1 MSTPVV
7 RKIVLERGPYSV
19 IELSEVSHVF
29 ATVVP
34 RDGATLRDQATD
46 ALEAIAA
53 VMSAE
58 GARGAVIHQAVFLA
72 DGESIAACRQIVR
85 AFYGRDL
92 PATSYIPQTPC
103 EGKRLA
109 IEALGLGRGRD
120 KVDIERIS
128 DQLVVTR
135 NNGVAWV
142 YADHA
147 VPRTSAAGVYEKTI
161 CSYQHLRRLLPGAGA
176 RFDQVLRTWLCL
188 GGIVDDDGPA
198 QRYKELNRA
207 RADVYQHVSFLA
219 DRLPDGYTGP
229 AFPASTGIGTA
240 GRSISLSAL
249 AVISDSDDVIA
260 VPLENPRQTAAYN
273 YTGAYS
279 PTSPKFAR
287 GLALCRGRD
296 TTLFISGT
304 ASITHS
310 ETRHAGNVVAQA
322 HETLENITAL
332 LSEDNLSRHGLPG
345 RGTTLGE
352 GLGVVRVYVKRQ
364 EDYAR
369 VREVC
374 EQRLG
379 AVPAVYVVADVCR
392 PDLLVEIER
401 IAFSRGD
408 PAASCAAQ
416 RRRCVGGLRPG
427 RQAEKMGRRA
437 PYCPEGCPELFQ
449 CPYAVL
455 HEPPVDH
462 PGDGLGDLLP

>member
-1 MSTPVV
+1 MSTPMV
-7 RKIVLERGPYSV
+7 RKIDRERSHYSV
-19 IELSEVSHVF
+19 VELSDVCHVF
-29 ATVVP
+29 ASVVP
-34 RDGATLRDQATD
+34 RGGATVRDQATD
-46 ALEAIAA
+46 ALEAIAT

-58 GARGAVIHQAVFLA
+58 GAGGAVIHQAVFVA

-85 AFYGRDL
+85 EFYGRDL
-92 PATSYIPQTPC
+92 PATSYIPQAPC

-128 DQLVVTR
+128 DQVVVTR
-135 NNGVAWV
+135 HNGVAWV
-142 YADHA
+142 YADAA
-147 VPRTSAAGVYEKTI
+147 VPRTSATGVYEKTI

-188 GGIVDDDGPA
+188 GGIVDDDGPV

-207 RADVYQHVSFLA
+207 RADVYQHVPFLE
-219 DRLPDGYTGP
+219 DRLPDGHTGP

-249 AVISDSDDVIA
+249 AVVSDSDNVIA

-273 YTGAYS
+273 YAGAYS
-279 PTSPKFAR
+279 PTSPKFSR
-287 GLALCRGRD
+287 GLAFCCDGD

-332 LSEDNLSRHGLPG
+332 ISEDNLSRHGLPG
-345 RGTTLGE
+345 RGTTLEE
-352 GLGVVRVYVKRQ
+352 GLGVVRVYVKRP
-364 EDYAR
+364 EDHAR
-369 VREVC
+369 VRAVC

-379 AVPAVYVVADVCR
+379 AVPATYVVADVCR
-392 PDLLVEIER
+392 PDLLVEIEG
-401 IAFSRGD
+401 IAFSRRD
-408 PAASCAAQ
+408 SAASCAAP
-416 RRRCVGGLRPG
+416 RRRCAGGVRSCLG
-427 RQAEKMGRRA
+427 AEKTGARA
-437 PYCPEGCPELFQ
+437 PYCPESCPELFL
-449 CPYAVL
+449 CPHAVL
-455 HEPPVDH
+455 R
-462 PGDGLGDLLP
+462 